1 MTQNACPEFGAAM
14 EESFIPDM
22 THGAVIQLK
31 WQRGLPEG
39 AKFWGLKNGV
49 KLNVNEGVEITA
61 RRCTEC
67 GFFKLYARPNG
78 E

>member
-1 MTQNACPEFGAAM
+1 M
-14 EESFIPDM
+14 EEGFIPHK

-49 KLNVNEGVEITA
+49 NLNVNECVEIAA

-67 GFFKLYARPNG
+67 GFLKLYAKPTV